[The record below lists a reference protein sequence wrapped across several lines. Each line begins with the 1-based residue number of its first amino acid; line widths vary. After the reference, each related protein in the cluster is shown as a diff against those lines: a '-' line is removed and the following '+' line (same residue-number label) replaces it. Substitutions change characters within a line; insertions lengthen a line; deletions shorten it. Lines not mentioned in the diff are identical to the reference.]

1 MFVARLNQAKNTAS
15 FIRSA
20 SVTIDMSYISPR
32 VRTLAK
38 KIVRSRKFDRYAR
51 SQSGILAYA
60 VYTTFAPE
68 GMPACTHW
76 NYMDNPQMT
85 LDWLARVDELVRTDE
100 TLSRMK
106 HNTYRHSTNPVEEC
120 VERARRHL
128 EQNGLM
134 PYVMEELR
142 PQRAALQEEALSLG
156 AERDAEI
163 TAMLYEPLD
172 SKRLVF
178 TVNI

>member
-1 MFVARLNQAKNTAS
+1 MFVARLNQAKNTAP

-68 GMPACTHW
+68 GTPASTHW

-85 LDWLARVDELVRTDE
+85 PDWLARVDELVRTDE
-100 TLSRMK
+100 TLSRMRSS
-106 HNTYRHSTNPVEEC
+106 HMYRGTTPVDEC
-120 VERARRHL
+120 VERTRRSL
-128 EQNGLM
+128 ERNGLM
-134 PYVMEELR
+134 PYVTEELR
-142 PQRAALQEEALSLG
+142 PQRAALMAEALTLG

-163 TAMLYEPLD
+163 TAMMCEPLD

>member
-1 MFVARLNQAKNTAS
+1 MFVARLKQAKETAP

-20 SVTIDMSYISPR
+20 SVTVDMSYISPR

-38 KIVRSRKFDRYAR
+38 KIVLSRKFDRYAR

-68 GMPACTHW
+68 GMPARTHW

-85 LDWLARVDELVRTDE
+85 PDWRARLDELVRADR
-100 TLSRMK
+100 TLERMRSP
-106 HNTYRHSTNPVEEC
+106 NTYRYLSVDDHVEK
-120 VERARRHL
+120 AREALGRS
-128 EQNGLM
+128 GLM
-134 PYVMEELR
+134 PYVSEELH
-142 PQRAALQEEALSLG
+142 PQRADLMTEALSLG

-172 SKRLVF
+172 SKHLVF

>member
-1 MFVARLNQAKNTAS
+1 MFVARLNQAKDSAPFLRT
-15 FIRSA
+15 A
-20 SVTIDMSYISPR
+20 SVTVDMSYISPR

-60 VYTTFAPE
+60 VYTTFAPKDT
-68 GMPACTHW
+68 PARTHW

-85 LDWLARVDELVRTDE
+85 PDWLARVDELVRTHRTLERMRNSRAHTFFSVDE
-100 TLSRMK
+100 
-106 HNTYRHSTNPVEEC
+106 YVEKAREAL
-120 VERARRHL
+120 ERS
-128 EQNGLM
+128 GLM

-142 PQRAALQEEALSLG
+142 PQRADLMIEALSLG

-172 SKRLVF
+172 SKHLVF

>member
-1 MFVARLNQAKNTAS
+1 MLVARLNQAKDSAP

-68 GMPACTHW
+68 GTPASMHW
-76 NYMDNPQMT
+76 NYMDNPRMT
-85 LDWLARVDELVRTDE
+85 PDWLARVDELVRTDE
-100 TLSRMK
+100 TIGRMK
-106 HNTYRHSTNPVEEC
+106 HSFHSITGVEEC

-134 PYVMEELR
+134 PYVMEELY
-142 PQRAALQEEALSLG
+142 PQRAALMTEALSLG

-163 TAMLYEPLD
+163 TAIMYEPLD
-172 SKRLVF
+172 SKHLVF
-178 TVNI
+178 NVNI

>member
-32 VRTLAK
+32 VRVLAK
-38 KIVRSRKFDRYAR
+38 KIVLSRNFDRYAR

-85 LDWLARVDELVRTDE
+85 PDWLARVDELVRTHRTLERMRNSRAHTFFSVDE
-100 TLSRMK
+100 
-106 HNTYRHSTNPVEEC
+106 YVEK
-120 VERARRHL
+120 ARRHL

-163 TAMLYEPLD
+163 TAMLCEPLD

>member
-1 MFVARLNQAKNTAS
+1 MFVRRLKQAKETAP

-20 SVTIDMSYISPR
+20 SVTVDMSYISPR

-38 KIVRSRKFDRYAR
+38 KIVLSRKFYRYAR

-68 GMPACTHW
+68 GTPAITCG

-85 LDWLARVDELVRTDE
+85 PNWLARFDELVRTEE

-106 HNTYRHSTNPVEEC
+106 HNAYRHSTNSVEEC
-120 VERARRHL
+120 VERARGHL
-128 EQNGLM
+128 EQNGFM

-142 PQRAALQEEALSLG
+142 PQHAALQEEALSLG

-172 SKRLVF
+172 SKHLVF

>member
-1 MFVARLNQAKNTAS
+1 MFVARLKQAKETAP

-38 KIVRSRKFDRYAR
+38 KIVLSRKFDRYAR

-85 LDWLARVDELVRTDE
+85 PDWLARVDELVRTDE

-142 PQRAALQEEALSLG
+142 PQRADLMVEALSLG